1 MIKGLMGNQG
11 VIVTGGNTSVPYV
24 SQNSNNPM
32 QGMVRVHGSD
42 LQVFDGNSWLTMST
56 SYATASLDQ
65 DTQDLLQWARKKKL
79 DEEALLSL
87 PSDHP
92 AVKSARQN
100 LNNAKAEVKRL
111 EEQLR
116 ITEIL
121 SKEEHEKSTS

>member
-1 MIKGLMGNQG
+1 MI
-11 VIVTGGNTSVPYV
+11 S
-24 SQNSNNPM
+24 S
-32 QGMVRVHGSD
+32 
-42 LQVFDGNSWLTMST
+42 
-56 SYATASLDQ
+56 SYATVSIDQEVLDVI
-65 DTQDLLQWARKKKL
+65 QWARKKKL

>member
-1 MIKGLMGNQG
+1 MGNQG

>member
-1 MIKGLMGNQG
+1 MGNQG

-121 SKEEHEKSTS
+121 SKEEHEKSPS